1 MKLSFSKPYLS
12 IGHFPEIDLP
22 SFTLI
27 TGVNGVGKTHLLQAI
42 NNGHILNS
50 LTNNYKAEINLFDW
64 STLIPNNTVAVTTA
78 QVFQQREQLI
88 NSIPQIK
95 IQQTP
100 ALNRI
105 INQHKINQK
114 WDKPIWDI
122 IHLSKEELSKYLPE
136 EKTNDTSAFEQITNL
151 VDSLAQQLMNQSR
164 TNFQLKSIKP
174 REILDFTREILD
186 ELPIGWGSANL
197 FQQSFAQIF
206 LSYFELQK
214 LNKLKK
220 LDFDNGD
227 LNVKTLQESEFIKLH
242 GQPPW
247 EFVNK
252 VMLDAGLGF
261 NISHPQGYT
270 TTSFTPVLT
279 KISSG
284 VEIQFSTLSSG
295 EKILMSFA
303 FCLYHSQDHR
313 QNIQKPKILLF
324 DEVDATLHPS
334 MSKQLLRTITE
345 SLVGTQNIHVIMTTH
360 SPSTVAVAPEEAIY
374 IMKPNEHG
382 LHKVSKR
389 QAISILT
396 DEIPTLAINF
406 NGRRQVFVESQT
418 DAERFELL
426 YGNLIPIINSE
437 RSLVFIGVGLKKDNG
452 GEVGSGCAQVKA
464 IVQSLSEGGN
474 ESVYGLLD
482 WDTRN
487 KPEGRIHVLGEG
499 NRYAIE
505 NCLLDPLLV
514 LSLLMR
520 ENWKD
525 NTKLGLDCNIKYHDI
540 SSLSEN
546 ELQTAINIIQK
557 RILSIP
563 DEQEVQETIT
573 IKYHGGIELLVFERY
588 LHMQGHE
595 LEDMIMNTFPN
606 LKRFKNNGKLLKQV
620 IDPVLVEL
628 PCFVPMDVIE
638 CFNALLANDV

>member
-1 MKLSFSKPYLS
+1 MKLSFSKSYLS
-12 IGHFPEIDLP
+12 ISHFPEIDLP
-22 SFTLI
+22 PFTLI

-42 NNGHILNS
+42 NNGMILNS
-50 LTNNYKAEINLFDW
+50 LTQNPQAEINLFDW
-64 STLIPNNTVAVTTA
+64 STLIPNNTKSITTA
-78 QVFQQREQLI
+78 MVFQERDKVI
-88 NSIPQIK
+88 NYIPQIK
-95 IQQTP
+95 TQNTQN
-100 ALNRI
+100 LEGI
-105 INQHKINQK
+105 INRHKINKK
-114 WDKPIWDI
+114 WDKPVWDI
-122 IHLSKEELSKYLPE
+122 IDLSKEELSEYLPE
-136 EKTNDTSAFEQITNL
+136 EKTYDTSAFEQISRL
-151 VDSLAQQLMNQSR
+151 VDNLGQQIINQS
-164 TNFQLKSIKP
+164 TNNFRLKSTEP
-174 REILDFTREILD
+174 RELLKLTSDSLD
-186 ELPIGWGSANL
+186 ELPIAWSSVNI
-197 FQQSFAQIF
+197 FQQTFSQIF

-227 LNVKTLQESEFIKLH
+227 VNAKALEESEFIQTH

-252 VMLDAGLGF
+252 VLFDAGLGF
-261 NISHPQGYT
+261 NISHPKGYT
-270 TTSFTPVLT
+270 TTSFVPKLT

-303 FCLYHSQDHR
+303 FCLYHSQDDR
-313 QNIQKPKILLF
+313 QNIKKPKILLF

-334 MSKQLLRTITE
+334 MSKQLLKTITE

-374 IMKPNEHG
+374 IMKSDKHG

-437 RSLVFIGVGLKKDNG
+437 RSLVFIGVGLKKDSDN
-452 GEVGSGCAQVKA
+452 EIGSGCAQVKA

-520 ENWKD
+520 ENWKN
-525 NTKLGLDCNIKYHDI
+525 NTELGLDCNIKYHDI
-540 SSLSEN
+540 S
-546 ELQTAINIIQK
+546 
-557 RILSIP
+557 
-563 DEQEVQETIT
+563 
-573 IKYHGGIELLVFERY
+573 
-588 LHMQGHE
+588 
-595 LEDMIMNTFPN
+595 N
-606 LKRFKNNGKLLKQV
+606 LAKN
-620 IDPVLVEL
+620 
-628 PCFVPMDVIE
+628 
-638 CFNALLANDV
+638 